1 MEFVEVQKLQETVK
15 IETSFEDIIDIFNN
29 LIKPLC
35 ESDDYLV
42 FESIVSP
49 TDMYK
54 YFDVAFAANLNRGER
69 SIQIRLELKYLADA
83 KSFIYQ
89 NLVFCELDE
98 DLNELVKNTNLFNY
112 IVSENIKPVAINVYE
127 MDV

>member
-1 MEFVEVQKLQETVK
+1 MIFDISPFRKSRA
-15 IETSFEDIIDIFNN
+15 SFTASSYSSFDIFNN

-49 TDMYK
+49 IDMYK
-54 YFDVAFAANLNRGER
+54 YFDVAFVANLTRGER
-69 SIQIRLELKYLADA
+69 SIQIRLELKYLANP
-83 KSFIYQ
+83 KNLIHQ
-89 NLVFCELDE
+89 NLLFCELNE
-98 DLNELVKNTNLFNY
+98 DFKEIVKNTNLFEY
-112 IVSENIKPVAINVYE
+112 ISNGNIKPLAINVYE

>member
-1 MEFVEVQKLQETVK
+1 MEFVEVQKLQENVNL
-15 IETSFEDIIDIFNN
+15 ETSFEDIIDIFND

-49 TDMYK
+49 IDMYK
-54 YFDVAFAANLNRGER
+54 YFDVALVANLNRGER

-89 NLVFCELDE
+89 NLVFCERDE
-98 DLNELVKNTNLFNY
+98 DLKGLVKNTNLFDY
-112 IVSENIKPVAINVYE
+112 INSGNIKPVAINVYE
-127 MDV
+127 IDV